1 MPTIPPRAA
10 TLWLSARPPFLLLSL
25 ACVFLGASAALAAG
39 APLDPATLALTLLGA
54 LAAHVAVNCHNE
66 YLDFASGLDL
76 RTARTPFSGGS
87 GALPAAPQLASAVL
101 RLSRVSLALTLLVGV
116 WAIATRGWGMAPL
129 GLAGVALILS
139 YTGPINRRPW
149 LCLIAPGAG
158 FGLLMVSGSSYLL
171 AGQHLASAW
180 LAALL
185 AFFLVNNLLLLNQFP
200 DTDADRSV
208 GRRHFVIAYGA
219 RRASDAYAV
228 SLAACA
234 LLLALAAVVGTL
246 PPTALLGLPPLLLGV
261 IAWRGAR
268 RHGEGLGGQPHFL
281 AANVAA
287 TLLTPT
293 LLGVGLL
300 LAVA

>member
-1 MPTIPPRAA
+1 MSPIPANAA
-10 TLWLSARPPFLLLSL
+10 TLWRSARPPFLLLSL
-25 ACVFLGASAALAAG
+25 ACVFLGASAAMAAG
-39 APLDPATLALTLLGA
+39 ASPEPGTLALTLLGA
-54 LAAHVAVNCHNE
+54 LAAHIAVNSHNE
-66 YLDFASGLDL
+66 YLDFTSGLDL

-87 GALPAAPQLASAVL
+87 GALPAAPQQAPAVL
-101 RLSRVSLALTLLVGV
+101 RLSRASLALTLLIGA
-116 WAIATRGWGMAPL
+116 WAVVTRGWGIAPL

-139 YTGPINRRPW
+139 YTGPLNRRPW
-149 LCLIAPGAG
+149 LCLIAPGTG

-200 DTDADRSV
+200 DVDADRSV

-219 RRASDAYAV
+219 RRASDVYAA
-228 SLAACA
+228 SLLACA
-234 LLLALAAVVGTL
+234 LLLALAVAASAL
-246 PPTALLGLPPLLLGV
+246 PPTTLLGLPPLLLGV

-268 RHGEGLGGQPHFL
+268 RHGEKLGGQPHFL

-300 LAVA
+300 IAAT